1 MKKITSLLAVI
12 ILFTA
17 CKKERTCTCEI
28 TTSGSVN
35 SHVVTNGLSFSID
48 GSALGLP
55 FPVNFP
61 PITLAA
67 SKDTNLV
74 TPYSYNSSYKET
86 YDKTS
91 KRSIKRSCPSS
102 TEESINKSYTTIVP
116 GSYTV
121 TSNEV
126 GTERGSCAIK

>member
-1 MKKITSLLAVI
+1 MKKITGLLAVT

-17 CKKERTCTCEI
+17 CKKERTCSCEI

-35 SHVVTNGLSFSID
+35 SHMVTNGLSFVID
-48 GSALGLP
+48 GSSLGLP
-55 FPVNFP
+55 FPINFP

-67 SKDTNLV
+67 SKDTNFT
-74 TPYSYNSSYKET
+74 TPYSYNSTYSET

-91 KRSIKRSCPSS
+91 KRSIKRACPSS
-102 TEESINKSYTTIVP
+102 TEESVNKSYTTIVP

-126 GTERGSCAIK
+126 GTESGKCSIK